1 MAKASVSLTIRL
13 KDMAS
18 VKLLAIQLRLLLDEM
33 RVMASP
39 HAEKLEAILESFD
52 SGMSDGGPEDGA

>member
-1 MAKASVSLTIRL
+1 MATGHVTLTLSV

-18 VKLLAIQLRLLLDEM
+18 VKLLAIQLRLLADEM

-39 HAEKLEAILESFD
+39 HAEKLESILDAFNGSV
-52 SGMSDGGPEDGA
+52 SDGGPEDGA

>member
-1 MAKASVSLTIRL
+1 MASVTVTVSL

-18 VKLLAIQLRLLLDEM
+18 VKLLAIQLRLLADEM

-39 HAEKLEAILESFD
+39 HAERLEAILATFER
-52 SGMSDGGPEDGA
+52 GVTDGGPEDGA